1 MKTNWAVEATR
12 QLSSCILSKTCC
24 NCGEIKEFCALA
36 NQSLQS
42 QCYTLMTDPNETDNS
57 SNIVGFAHKSPRP
70 IRFDRQELSLIM
82 SLYGRYVA
90 EGEWRDYAID
100 FSPEA
105 ATFAIHRRAS
115 EQPLYR
121 ITKNPALAQKQG
133 QYAVIAPGGLIL
145 KRGQDLQ
152 QVLRVLVKKPKL
164 VDA

>member
-1 MKTNWAVEATR
+1 M
-12 QLSSCILSKTCC
+12 QLWQNQGILR
-24 NCGEIKEFCALA
+24 LA

-42 QCYTLMTDPNETDNS
+42 QCYILMTDIIDQDVN
-57 SNIVGFAHKSPRP
+57 SNIVRFSAKAPKP
-70 IRFDRQELSLIM
+70 VRFDRRELSLIM

-100 FSPEA
+100 FSPEV

-133 QYAVIAPGGLIL
+133 QYALIAPGGLIL
-145 KRGQDLQ
+145 KRGQDLE

-164 VDA
+164 VGA

>member
-1 MKTNWAVEATR
+1 MTDINEPEN
-12 QLSSCILSKTCC
+12 SNNILRFTSKTP
-24 NCGEIKEFCALA
+24 K
-36 NQSLQS
+36 
-42 QCYTLMTDPNETDNS
+42 
-57 SNIVGFAHKSPRP
+57 P
-70 IRFDRQELSLIM
+70 IRFDRHELSVIM

-105 ATFAIHRRAS
+105 ASFAIHRRAS

-121 ITKNPALAQKQG
+121 ITKNPSLAQKQG
-133 QYAVIAPGGLIL
+133 QYSVIAPGGLIL
-145 KRGQDLQ
+145 KRGQDLE

>member
-1 MKTNWAVEATR
+1 MQLR
-12 QLSSCILSKTCC
+12 QNQGILR
-24 NCGEIKEFCALA
+24 LA

-42 QCYTLMTDPNETDNS
+42 QCYILMTDIIDQDVN
-57 SNIVGFAHKSPRP
+57 SNIVRFSAKAPKP
-70 IRFDRQELSLIM
+70 IRFDRRELSLIM

-145 KRGQDLQ
+145 KRGQDLE

>member
-1 MKTNWAVEATR
+1 
-12 QLSSCILSKTCC
+12 
-24 NCGEIKEFCALA
+24 
-36 NQSLQS
+36 
-42 QCYTLMTDPNETDNS
+42 MTDINDQDAN
-57 SNIVGFAHKSPRP
+57 SNIVRFASKTPKP
-70 IRFDRQELSLIM
+70 IRFDRRELSLIM
-82 SLYGRYVA
+82 GLYGRYVA

-145 KRGQDLQ
+145 KRGQDLE